1 MASLFRRGL
10 MRSPAWYRC
19 STLSIGRAN
28 VLYDKR
34 LFPKELCLV
43 LNRKLSSDN
52 CNKSPSSSWID
63 NSKYIA
69 DWMKPYLHLARVDK
83 QVGTVLLM
91 WPCIWGVALAAPAG
105 GLPDILLMSKFV
117 IGSFVMR
124 GAGCTINDLWDRDI
138 DKHVERTKHRPLASG
153 KLNVTQAL
161 QFLAL
166 QLSTGLGILL
176 TFNYDTILLGMASM
190 PLVIVY
196 PLMKRYS
203 NWPQATLGLA
213 FNWGALV
220 GWSSVLGAV
229 DTSLLY
235 AVPLYLS
242 GVCWTLVYDT
252 IYGYQDKNDDK
263 KLGLKS
269 VAITLGDKPQMA
281 LSAIAGGMMLGLVT
295 VGELNHLNWPY
306 YMGIAG
312 VASHLGWQIW
322 TADITDGKNLWRR
335 FSSNQLTGGLVAMAI
350 MLGKL

>member
-1 MASLFRRGL
+1 MALLLRRG
-10 MRSPAWYRC
+10 Y
-19 STLSIGRAN
+19 
-28 VLYDKR
+28 R
-34 LFPKELCLV
+34 LFTYSSCYKRTSALFSRKRV
-43 LNRKLSSDN
+43 FLNDLRFLSTRKFSSDVD
-52 CNKSPSSSWID
+52 KKPSSISWID
-63 NSKYIA
+63 NSEYIA

-91 WPCIWGVALAAPAG
+91 WPCIWGVALATPAG

-117 IGSFVMR
+117 VGSFVMR
-124 GAGCTINDLWDRDI
+124 GAGCTINDIWDRDI
-138 DKHVERTKHRPLASG
+138 DKHVERTKNRPLASG
-153 KLNVTQAL
+153 KLTVIQAL

-190 PLVIVY
+190 PIVVVY

-213 FNWGALV
+213 FNWGVLV
-220 GWSSVLGAV
+220 GWSSVIGTV

-235 AVPLYLS
+235 AVPLYAS

-252 IYGYQDKNDDK
+252 IYGFQDKNDDK

-269 VAITLGDKPQMA
+269 VAITLGDRPQMA
-281 LSAIAGGMMLGLVT
+281 LSAIAGGMLLGLVT
-295 VGELNHLNWPY
+295 VGELQQLHWPY
-306 YMGIAG
+306 YAGIAG

-322 TADITDGKNLWRR
+322 TADITDSKNLWDR
-335 FSSNQLTGGLVAMAI
+335 FSSNQYTGGLVALAI
-350 MLGKL
+350 VLGKL